1 MYRLGRRKKAASTLL
16 TMMVAS
22 VFLLH
27 SWDVSLPHTKLS
39 ESRDCACRKCLT
51 EGDPWFQEMISSSP
65 HPFLSKDHNTS
76 ENDFKWWRRL
86 QPGRGNFK
94 HYNSILDKLFEVI
107 PPTPGVVR
115 PSPRRCRTCAVV
127 GNSGNLIGS
136 HYGSLIDGHD
146 IVIRMNKGPTEGF
159 EADVG
164 NKTTHRVMYPHSAV
178 KLDNSSRLVFFAYK
192 INDLMWL
199 QKQFDPNTDRIANKD
214 LVMILNPA
222 FIRYVHEAWLQKKG
236 HYPSTGFITIA
247 LSLQICDEVSIFGF
261 GADKRGSWN
270 HYFEKIKK
278 KRFKTGQHAGN
289 QEHTVIEK
297 LHSKEKIQ
305 VFVPQ

>member
-1 MYRLGRRKKAASTLL
+1 MGVAPQLESSQTEAAKKMYRLGRRKKAASTLL
-16 TMMVAS
+16 TMM
-22 VFLLH
+22 
-27 SWDVSLPHTKLS
+27 
-39 ESRDCACRKCLT
+39 
-51 EGDPWFQEMISSSP
+51 
-65 HPFLSKDHNTS
+65 
-76 ENDFKWWRRL
+76 RL

-199 QKQFDPNTDRIANKD
+199 QKQFDPKAKSTDRIANKD

>member
-1 MYRLGRRKKAASTLL
+1 MYRLGRRQTALSTLL

-22 VFLLH
+22 VFLLR

-39 ESRDCACRKCLT
+39 KSRVCACRKCLT
-51 EGDPWFQEMISSSP
+51 EGDPWFREMISSSS

-86 QPGRGNFK
+86 QPGRGDFK
-94 HYNSILDKLFEVI
+94 LYNLTLNKLFEVI
-107 PPTPGVVR
+107 PPTPGVVG

-127 GNSGNLIGS
+127 GNSGNLNGS
-136 HYGSLIDGHD
+136 YYGSLIDGHD

-178 KLDNSSRLVFFAYK
+178 KLDNSSRMVFFAYK

-199 QKQFDPNTDRIANKD
+199 QKHPDRIANKD

-222 FIRYVHEAWLQKKG
+222 FMRYVHEAWLQKKG
-236 HYPSTGFITIA
+236 HYLSTGFITIA
-247 LSLQICDEVSIFGF
+247 QLVLSCTVSIFGF
-261 GADKRGSWN
+261 GADKHGSWN
-270 HYFEKIKK
+270 HYFEILQN
-278 KRFKTGQHAGN
+278 KRFKTGNHAGN
-289 QEHTVIEK
+289 HEHTVIEE
-297 LHSKEKIQ
+297 LHSTEKIQ
-305 VFVPQ
+305 FFVPQ